1 MENLFLYN
9 PVLSH
14 LFRNFGGSWYFICC
28 GNGEIR
34 NVCHQSWSELRL
46 YWVSGSF
53 QKIWKFDDD
62 LSFWTFLWLIPKR
75 FLISY
80 LIFLMAILFMQYN
93 GLSILYWY
101 KTDDIIY
108 SVHLYFCLVRSTY
121 FFLISFKYIQFIIY
135 FFKKIV
141 CLQKI
146 TE

>member
-1 MENLFLYN
+1 MENLFLHN

-14 LFRNFGGSWYFICC
+14 LFRNFGSSWYFICC

-34 NVCHQSWSELRL
+34 NVCHQSWSKLRL

-53 QKIWKFDDD
+53 QEIWKCDDD

-93 GLSILYWY
+93 GLSILYWT
-101 KTDDIIY
+101 KQMISFI
-108 SVHLYFCLVRSTY
+108 LSTY
-121 FFLISFKYIQFIIY
+121 ISAWSKTVNCFLISFKYMQT
-135 FFKKIV
+135 V
-141 CLQKI
+141 
-146 TE
+146 